1 MLAIDGLLED
11 LGATAVPRGTVWSPF
26 NQPGGTVEEIID
38 ATAPVTDVRIE
49 RI

>member
-1 MLAIDGLLED
+1 MPIVAN
-11 LGATAVPRGTVWSPF
+11 AAVPRGTVWSPF

-38 ATAPVTDVRIE
+38 ATAPVTDVRVE